1 MMAWT
6 DRHCRYLL
14 RLCARDTTLFTEMI
28 SADALL
34 HGPRERLLR
43 FDAAEHPVVVQ
54 LGGSD
59 PGSLAEAA
67 RMAEDAGFDEINL
80 NVGCPSERVQRGSF
94 GACLMLEPGL
104 VGDLVAAM
112 TRAVSV
118 PVTVK
123 CRLGVDDQDSQ
134 PLLETFVRTV
144 AAAGCGKFYVHAR
157 KAVLG
162 GLTPAQNRDIPPLQP
177 ERVYALKQTFP
188 ALEIHINGGIRTVAT
203 AEAHLEH
210 VDGVMVG
217 REAYHRPL
225 FLAEL
230 TAAELSTS
238 EKGAAIPDVWSVMD
252 GYRAYVDREL
262 AAGTR
267 LHDMTR
273 HCLGLFS
280 GMPGARRYRQ
290 TLSDA
295 RRLGAN
301 DPGLLDEALTWV
313 RQRAA

>member
-14 RLCARDTTLFTEMI
+14 RLCSRDTTLFTEMI

-34 HGPRERLLR
+34 HGPRDRLLR
-43 FDAAEHPVVVQ
+43 FDAAEHPIVVQ

-67 RMAEDAGFDEINL
+67 HMAEDAGFDEINL
-80 NVGCPSERVQRGSF
+80 NVGCPSERVQRGRF

-112 TRAVSV
+112 AGSVSV

-144 AAAGCGKFYVHAR
+144 AAAGCGKLYVHAR

-162 GLTPAQNRDIPPLQP
+162 GLTPAQNRDVPPLQP
-177 ERVYALKQTFP
+177 ERVYDLKQTFP
-188 ALEIHINGGIRTVAT
+188 ELEIHINGGIRTVST
-203 AEAHLEH
+203 AEAHLAN
-210 VDGVMVG
+210 VDGVMIG

-230 TAAELSTS
+230 AAAEH
-238 EKGAAIPDVWSVMD
+238 GAQIPDVWSVMD
-252 GYRAYVDREL
+252 GYQAYVEREL
-262 AAGTR
+262 ATGTR

-290 TLSDA
+290 ILSDG
-295 RRLGAN
+295 RRLAAN
-301 DPGLLDEALTWV
+301 DPRLLDEALTWV